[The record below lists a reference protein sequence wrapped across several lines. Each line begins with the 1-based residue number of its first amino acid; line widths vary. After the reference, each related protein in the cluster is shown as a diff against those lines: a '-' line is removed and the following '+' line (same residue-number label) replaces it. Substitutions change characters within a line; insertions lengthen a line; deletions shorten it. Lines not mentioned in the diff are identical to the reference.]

1 MTHVLIPLALITTL
15 FVAMFALISA
25 GRRLG
30 EGRKADGLGAIDGAV
45 FGLMGLLIAFT
56 FGSAAVRFET
66 RRNLIVEEANDIGT
80 AYLRLDLLP
89 ADAQP
94 PLREAFRRYVD
105 VRLAVYRKLP
115 DLDATQAEL
124 SRMAELQQQIWT
136 GSVAGC
142 RRSESPA
149 ACMLL
154 LAALNDMIDVTTTRT
169 VAFQT
174 HQPAV
179 VFLMLVLV
187 MLACSVLAGFGMG
200 AGGGGS
206 SRVHAICFAAVLALA
221 FYVILDLEYPR
232 IGLIRVDWMDRIL
245 EDVRRIMG

>member
-1 MTHVLIPLALITTL
+1 VTHVLIPLALITTL
-15 FVAMFALISA
+15 FGAMFALIAA

-30 EGRKADGLGAIDGAV
+30 AGRKGDGLAAIDGAV

-105 VRLAVYRKLP
+105 VRLEVYRKIT
-115 DLDATQAEL
+115 DLDATKAEL
-124 SRMAELQQQIWT
+124 ARMAELQQQIWA

-142 RRSESPA
+142 RQVDSPA

-154 LAALNDMIDVTTTRT
+154 LAALNDMIDITTTRT

-179 VFLMLVLV
+179 VFLMLALV
-187 MLACSVLAGFGMG
+187 MLACSLLAGFGMG
-200 AGGGGS
+200 AGEGRGS
-206 SRVHAICFAAVLALA
+206 RIHAICFAVVLALA

-232 IGLIRVDWMDRIL
+232 IGLIRVDWMDRVL
-245 EDVRRIMG
+245 EDVRHGMR